1 MKIILSLL
9 FYILG
14 GIGVSLTI
22 IPGIGISPFDSL
34 CLSLSQFTSI
44 KVGTINFYANI
55 TFLIIFILLSK
66 GKFIKKYILMFLSI
80 ISFGS
85 VINLFTYGVFQNL
98 VVNDY
103 AMKIIVFIIGILI
116 SSFSVSV
123 VLYLDVIPFSIE
135 SMCIE
140 LSRITKK
147 SFGIF
152 RYGFD
157 IISIGV
163 SLFLSLAYSL
173 PINVREGTIIA
184 FVIFPGIVSISYSYF
199 NKFFKKIEQI
209 ED

>member
-157 IISIGV
+157 IISIGI
-163 SLFLSLAYSL
+163 SLFISLAYSL